1 MGMGSARALCAAV
14 LTAGLIFAT
23 PMAAS
28 AEKPTDPGKSSVS
41 AVCKKGGW
49 MALAPE
55 DDAAV
60 PFRNQ
65 GECIQYVAQG
75 GSAVATTGT
84 PVAPGKSKGCK
95 AAKQQKADK
104 SAASGQQ
111 AEPKAKPC
119 KPRKAKAK
127 AHASK
132 DD

>member
-1 MGMGSARALCAAV
+1 MGLGRFRALGAAL
-14 LTAGLIFAT
+14 LTVGLILST
-23 PMAAS
+23 PLAAS
-28 AEKPTDPGKSSVS
+28 AEKPTDPGKSSIV
-41 AVCKKGGW
+41 APCKKGGW

-84 PVAPGKSKGCK
+84 PVAPGQSKGCK
-95 AAKQQKADK
+95 AAKQKADK